1 MRARDGFSRRA
12 FIRGAGGAALA
23 LPLLEGVPRA
33 LAQTATAPP
42 KRLIVVFSPNGTI
55 PSAWA
60 ASGSGATF
68 KPGTIQQPFVTA
80 GHQNDIILVHG
91 LDNMPT
97 TDGAGGDAHGLG
109 IGCLLTGIE
118 LQQGSQF
125 LAGCGVPGQ
134 FCGSSGWP
142 NGMSVDQFIANKVG
156 KTTQFLSLD
165 FAVKRMSGSL
175 WSRMSYSD
183 VNVPVTPMDDPSVAF
198 DRIFANVG
206 SSASTL
212 QLQAARRKSVL
223 DAIMPRY
230 QTLASKLSAGDK
242 DKVNTHL
249 AALSD
254 LESRLANMQTAM
266 PGSSGECVKPMRPAL
281 TASAEVMYNSSGM
294 EVENS
299 ANDVDVPM
307 RNQLIRDLVV
317 AALACDLSRVAT
329 MMLAPSRSDIF
340 FNFIGINNSHHDLS
354 HDPDTN
360 TASQMKL
367 VQINQW
373 YATQVAA
380 LVTALKGVKEGAG
393 TMFDNTIVF
402 WCNELGV
409 GNVHSHTKM
418 PLLIAAGKNTGFKTG
433 QAVTMP
439 DGTPHNRLLLNLVN
453 GMGITGVTAFG
464 NPKFCSAGPITQ
476 IVA

>member
-1 MRARDGFSRRA
+1 VRSTSGLTRRA
-12 FIRGAGGAALA
+12 FIRGASGAALA
-23 LPLLEGVPRA
+23 LPLLNDVPRA
-33 LAQTATAPP
+33 LAQAAAAPP

-60 ASGSGATF
+60 STGSGASF

-80 GHQNDIILVHG
+80 GHQNDIVVVHG
-91 LDNMPT
+91 LDNLPT

-142 NGMSVDQFIANKVG
+142 NGMSVDQLIASKVG

-165 FAVKRMSGSL
+165 FSVKRMSGSL

-206 SSASTL
+206 ASASAL
-212 QLQAARRKSVL
+212 QVQAARRKSVL

-230 QTLASKLSAGDK
+230 SSLASKLSAGDK

-254 LESRLANMQTAM
+254 LESRLANTQTTM
-266 PGSSGECVKPMRPAL
+266 PGASGECLKPARPTL

-360 TASQMKL
+360 TASQGKL

-380 LVTALKGVKEGAG
+380 LVTSLKGVKEGAG

-402 WCNELGV
+402 WCNELGI

-418 PLLIAAGKNTGFKTG
+418 PLLIAAGKNTGFQTG

-439 DGTPHNRLLLNLVN
+439 DGTPHNRLLLNLIN
-453 GMGITGVTAFG
+453 AMGVTGVTSFG
-464 NPKFCSAGPITQ
+464 NAKFCSAGPLKE

>member
-1 MRARDGFSRRA
+1 VRSTAGFTRRA
-12 FIRGAGGAALA
+12 FLRGASGAALA
-23 LPLLEGVPRA
+23 LPLLNDVPRA
-33 LAQTATAPP
+33 HAQAAAAPP

-60 ASGSGATF
+60 STGSGASF

-80 GHQNDIILVHG
+80 GHQNDIVVVHN
-91 LDNMPT
+91 LDNLPT

-125 LAGCGVPGQ
+125 LAGCGKPGE

-142 NGMSVDQFIANKVG
+142 AGGSVDQFIASKVG
-156 KTTQFLSLD
+156 QSTQFLSLD

-206 SSASTL
+206 ASASAL
-212 QLQAARRKSVL
+212 QLQSARRKSIL
-223 DAIMPRY
+223 DAISPRY
-230 QTLASKLSAGDK
+230 SALASKLSAADK
-242 DKVNTHL
+242 DKVSTHL
-249 AALSD
+249 AALRD
-254 LESRLANMQTAM
+254 IESRLGNLQPGAGAM
-266 PGSSGECVKPMRPAL
+266 GACTKPMRPAL

-294 EVENS
+294 EVLNS
-299 ANDVDVPM
+299 ANDVDVPQ
-307 RNQLIRDLVV
+307 RNQLIRDLAV
-317 AALACDLSRVAT
+317 AALACDLSRVST

-340 FNFIGINNSHHDLS
+340 FNFIGVNNSHHELS
-354 HDPDTN
+354 HDPDSN
-360 TASQMKL
+360 AASQMKL
-367 VQINQW
+367 VQINTW

-393 TMFDNTIVF
+393 TMFDNTVVF
-402 WCNELGV
+402 WCNELGI
-409 GNVHSHTKM
+409 GNIHSHTKM
-418 PLLIAAGKNTGFKTG
+418 PLLIAAGKNMGFKTG

-439 DGTPHNRLLLNLVN
+439 DATPHNRLLLNLIQS
-453 GMGITGVTAFG
+453 MGITGVTSFG
-464 NPKFCSAGPITQ
+464 NPKFCSAGPIKE
-476 IVA
+476 IML

>member
-1 MRARDGFSRRA
+1 MSSSGFTRRA
-12 FIRGAGGAALA
+12 LLRGASGAALA
-23 LPLLEGVPRA
+23 LPLLNDVPRA

-60 ASGSGATF
+60 STGSGTTF
-68 KPGTIQQPFVTA
+68 KPGTIQQPFVAA
-80 GHQNDIILVHG
+80 GHQNDIVVVHN
-91 LDNMPT
+91 LDNLPT

-125 LAGCGVPGQ
+125 LAGCGVVGQ

-142 NGMSVDQFIANKVG
+142 NGMSVDQFIAGKIG
-156 KTTQFLSLD
+156 KTTQFPSLD

-206 SSASTL
+206 ASASAL
-212 QLQAARRKSVL
+212 QLQSARRKSVL
-223 DAIMPRY
+223 DAISPRY
-230 QTLASKLSAGDK
+230 TTLASRLSAADK

-249 AALSD
+249 AALRD
-254 LESRLANMQTAM
+254 IESRLATTQPT
-266 PGSSGECVKPMRPAL
+266 STSGTGMCVKPARPAL

-317 AALACDLSRVAT
+317 AALTCDLSRVAT

-354 HDPDTN
+354 HDPDSN
-360 TASQMKL
+360 TASQGKL
-367 VQINQW
+367 VQINTW

-393 TMFDNTIVF
+393 TMFDNTVVF
-402 WCNELGV
+402 WCNELGI
-409 GNVHSHTKM
+409 GNIHSHTQM
-418 PLLIAAGKNTGFKTG
+418 PLLIAAGKNMGCKTG

-439 DGTPHNRLLLNLVN
+439 MGTPHNRLLLNLIAA
-453 GMGITGVTAFG
+453 MGITGVTSFG
-464 NPKFCSAGPITQ
+464 NPKFCSAGPLTE

>member
-1 MRARDGFSRRA
+1 MKRISGFTRRA
-12 FIRGAGGAALA
+12 FLRGASGAALA
-23 LPLLEGVPRA
+23 LPLLNDVPRA
-33 LAQTATAPP
+33 LAQSATTPP

-60 ASGSGATF
+60 STGSGAAF

-80 GHQNDIILVHG
+80 GHQNDLVIVHN
-91 LDNMPT
+91 LDNLPT

-118 LQQGSQF
+118 LQQGNQF

-142 NGMSVDQFIANKVG
+142 NGMSVDQFIANRVG
-156 KTTQFLSLD
+156 KTTQFPSLD

-206 SSASTL
+206 TSASAL
-212 QLQAARRKSVL
+212 QLQSARRKSVL
-223 DAIMPRY
+223 DAISPRY
-230 QTLASKLSAGDK
+230 SALSAKLSAGDK
-242 DKVNTHL
+242 AKVDTHL
-249 AALSD
+249 AALHD
-254 LESRLANMQTAM
+254 IESRLATMQPTMGA
-266 PGSSGECVKPMRPAL
+266 GSCVKPARPAL

-317 AALACDLSRVAT
+317 AALSCDLSRVAT

-367 VQINQW
+367 VQINTW

-380 LVTALKGVKEGAG
+380 LVTALKSVKEGAG

-402 WCNELGV
+402 WCNELGI
-409 GNVHSHTKM
+409 GNNHSHTKM
-418 PLLIAAGKNTGFKTG
+418 PLLIAAGKNMGFKTA

-439 DGTPHNRLLLNLVN
+439 EATPHNRLLLNLIA
-453 GMGITGVTAFG
+453 GMGITGVTSFG
-464 NPKFCSAGPITQ
+464 NPKFCSAGPLKEIM
-476 IVA
+476 A

>member
-1 MRARDGFSRRA
+1 MKTSSGFTRRA
-12 FIRGAGGAALA
+12 FIRGASGAALA
-23 LPLLEGVPRA
+23 LPLLNDVPRA
-33 LAQTATAPP
+33 FAQAATAPP

-60 ASGSGATF
+60 STGSGATF
-68 KPGTIQQPFVTA
+68 KPGTIQQPFVAA
-80 GHQNDIILVHG
+80 GHQNDLVIVHG
-91 LDNMPT
+91 LDNLPT

-125 LAGCGVPGQ
+125 LAGCGVVGQ

-142 NGMSVDQFIANKVG
+142 NGMSVDQFIASRVG
-156 KTTQFLSLD
+156 KTTQFPSLD

-183 VNVPVTPMDDPSVAF
+183 VNVPVTPMDDPGVAF

-206 SSASTL
+206 TSASAL
-212 QLQAARRKSVL
+212 QLQSARRKSVL
-223 DAIMPRY
+223 DAISPRF
-230 QTLASKLSAGDK
+230 TALASKLSAGDR

-249 AALSD
+249 AALRD
-254 LESRLANMQTAM
+254 IESRLGTMEPMTGTS
-266 PGSSGECVKPMRPAL
+266 GSECVKPARPAL
-281 TASAEVMYNSSGM
+281 SASAEVMYNSSGM

-307 RNQLIRDLVV
+307 RNQLIRDLLVP
-317 AALACDLSRVAT
+317 ALACDLSRVAT

-340 FNFIGINNSHHDLS
+340 FNFIGINSSHHDLS
-354 HDPDTN
+354 HDPDSN

-367 VQINQW
+367 IQINTW

-380 LVTALKGVKEGAG
+380 LVTSLKGVPEGGG

-402 WCNELGV
+402 WCNELGI
-409 GNVHSHTKM
+409 GNNHSHTKM

-439 DGTPHNRLLLNLVN
+439 DATPHNRLLLNLID
-453 GMGITGVTAFG
+453 GMGITGVTSFG
-464 NPKFCSAGPITQ
+464 NPKFCSAGPLQEIM
-476 IVA
+476 A

>member
-1 MRARDGFSRRA
+1 MSARSGFTRRA
-12 FIRGAGGAALA
+12 FIRGASGAALA
-23 LPLLEGVPRA
+23 LPLLNDVPRA
-33 LAQTATAPP
+33 FAQAATAPP

-60 ASGSGATF
+60 STGSGATF

-80 GHQNDIILVHG
+80 GHQNDIVVVHN
-91 LDNMPT
+91 LDNLPT

-142 NGMSVDQFIANKVG
+142 NGMSVDQFIASRVG
-156 KTTQFLSLD
+156 KSTQFPSLD

-206 SSASTL
+206 TSASTL
-212 QLQAARRKSVL
+212 QLQSARRKSVL
-223 DAIMPRY
+223 DAINPRY
-230 QTLASKLSAGDK
+230 AALAAKLSAADK

-249 AALSD
+249 AALRD
-254 LESRLANMQTAM
+254 IESRLSTMEPATMGA
-266 PGSSGECVKPMRPAL
+266 GACVKPMRPAL

-294 EVENS
+294 EIENS

-307 RNQLIRDLVV
+307 RNQLIRDLTV
-317 AALACDLSRVAT
+317 AALSCDLSRVAT

-340 FNFIGINNSHHDLS
+340 FNFIGINNSHHELS

-367 VQINQW
+367 VQINTW

-402 WCNELGV
+402 WCNELGI
-409 GNVHSHTKM
+409 GNNHSHTKM
-418 PLLIAAGKNTGFKTG
+418 PLLIAAGKNMGFKTG

-439 DGTPHNRLLLNLVN
+439 EATPHNRLLLNLID

-464 NPKFCSAGPITQ
+464 NPKFCSAGPIKE
-476 IVA
+476 IVV

>member
-1 MRARDGFSRRA
+1 MSTSGFTRRA

-23 LPLLEGVPRA
+23 LPLLSDLPRA
-33 LAQTATAPP
+33 HAQAAAAPP

-60 ASGSGATF
+60 STGSGAAF

-80 GHQNDIILVHG
+80 GHQNDIVVVHG

-206 SSASTL
+206 SSASAL
-212 QLQAARRKSVL
+212 QAQAARRKSVL
-223 DAIMPRY
+223 DAITPRY
-230 QTLASKLSAGDK
+230 TALAAKLSAADK

-249 AALSD
+249 AALRD
-254 LESRLANMQTAM
+254 LESRLGNAQMATA
-266 PGSSGECVKPMRPAL
+266 SGAAACTKPARPAL

-294 EVENS
+294 EIENS
-299 ANDVDVPM
+299 ANDVDVPQ
-307 RNQLIRDLVV
+307 RNQLIRDLAV
-317 AALACDLSRVAT
+317 AALSCDLSRVVT

-354 HDPDTN
+354 HDPDSN
-360 TASQMKL
+360 AASQMKL

-380 LVTALKGVKEGAG
+380 LVTALKGVKEGGG

-402 WCNELGV
+402 WCNELGI

-418 PLLIAAGKNTGFKTG
+418 PLLVAAGKNTGLQTG

-439 DGTPHNRLLLNLVN
+439 DGTPHNRLLLNLIDA
-453 GMGITGVTAFG
+453 MGITGVTSFG
-464 NPKFCSAGPITQ
+464 NPKFCSAGPITE

>member
-1 MRARDGFSRRA
+1 VSADPFTRRA
-12 FIRGAGGAALA
+12 FLRGASGAALA
-23 LPLLEGVPRA
+23 LPLLGDVTRA
-33 LAQTATAPP
+33 RAQSAAAPP

-60 ASGSGATF
+60 STGSGASF

-80 GHQNDIILVHG
+80 GHQNDIVIVHN
-91 LDNMPT
+91 LDNLPT

-142 NGMSVDQFIANKVG
+142 NGMSVDQFIASKVG
-156 KTTQFLSLD
+156 QTTQFLSLD

-206 SSASTL
+206 SSASAL

-223 DAIMPRY
+223 DAVMPRY
-230 QTLASKLSAGDK
+230 TALASKLSAGDLE
-242 DKVNTHL
+242 KVNTHL
-249 AALSD
+249 ASLRD
-254 LESRLANMQTAM
+254 IESRLANTTTPMSM
-266 PGSSGECVKPMRPAL
+266 GSCTKPMRPAL
-281 TASAEVMYNSSGM
+281 TASAEVQYNSSGM

-299 ANDVDVPM
+299 ANDVDVPQ
-307 RNQLIRDLVV
+307 RNQLIRDLAV
-317 AALACDLSRVAT
+317 AALSCDLSRVVT

-340 FNFIGINNSHHDLS
+340 FNFININNSHHDLS
-354 HDPDTN
+354 HDPDSN
-360 TASQMKL
+360 AASQMKL
-367 VQINQW
+367 VQINTW

-393 TMFDNTIVF
+393 TMFDNTVVF
-402 WCNELGV
+402 WCNELGI
-409 GNVHSHTKM
+409 GNIHSHTQM
-418 PLLIAAGKNTGFKTG
+418 PLLIAAGKNMGFKTG

-439 DGTPHNRLLLNLVN
+439 MGTPHNRLLLNLIN
-453 GMGITGVTAFG
+453 AMGVTGVTTFG
-464 NPKFCSAGPITQ
+464 NPKFCSAGPIKE
-476 IVA
+476 IAV